1 MILLVNGNYTSI
13 QVTKLT
19 PGLGEGTG
27 PQSSIWGEYE
37 VFSIVGFDDDNFRNG
52 TEMKLSTQGPGQ
64 YDYLNTFSLL
74 SEGTEYSLY
83 QCPQIFIEE
92 QESGK
97 F

>member
-1 MILLVNGNYTSI
+1 
-13 QVTKLT
+13 
-19 PGLGEGTG
+19 
-27 PQSSIWGEYE
+27 
-37 VFSIVGFDDDNFRNG
+37 
-52 TEMKLSTQGPGQ
+52 MKLSTQGPGQ
-64 YDYLNTFSLL
+64 YDYLDTFSLL